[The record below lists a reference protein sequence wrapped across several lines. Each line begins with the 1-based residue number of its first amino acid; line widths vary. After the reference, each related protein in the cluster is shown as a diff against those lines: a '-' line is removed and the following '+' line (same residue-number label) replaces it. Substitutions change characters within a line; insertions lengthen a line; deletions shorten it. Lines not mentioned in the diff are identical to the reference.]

1 MIAFSSVSKQ
11 YGGQIL
17 FVDAS
22 FQINPGEKV
31 GLVGPNGAGKTTVFR
46 LITGEDAP
54 DDGAIERPKKLT
66 LGYFRQDVGDLRGR
80 SILAETCAG
89 AGEVARLGEE
99 LAALTAELETAG
111 DELERSET
119 GGGDPDGSAGGTGGR
134 APRGIDEVVARFGEV
149 QARYQDLGGYEL
161 EARAQTILHGLG
173 FADDQMQNDVGTLS
187 GGWKMRVA
195 LAQILLA
202 RPELLLLDEPTNY
215 LDLESIL
222 WLEGFLRDY
231 TGTVVMTCHDRE
243 IMNRVVSKIVE
254 IDGGALRSY
263 SGNYEFYERMR
274 ELEAARREAEYARQQ
289 ARLAKETRFIERFKT
304 HVAKAAQVQSR
315 LKKLDKVE
323 KIAEPR
329 RIVEKRFEFRTPA
342 RSGDDV
348 IKLTGLRKAYGAR
361 VVHAGLTLT
370 VRRKERWAVMGENGA
385 GKSTLL
391 KMIAGALPPD
401 AGDAAIGA
409 SVALGYFAQHVMD
422 QLSGDRTV
430 LEELTDH
437 APSAN
442 QGTLRNLAGAFGFHD
457 DDVFKPVR
465 VLSGGEKARLALA
478 KLLYD
483 APNLL
488 VLDEPTNHLDIATKR
503 ALVAALADYEGTLVF
518 VSHDRQFLRA
528 LANRVLELSA
538 AGPRIYGGS
547 YDEYVSSTGHEAP
560 GMRALS

>member
-1 MIAFSSVSKQ
+1 MIAFSSVTKQ

-46 LITGEDAP
+46 LITGEDEP
-54 DDGAIERPKKLT
+54 DDGAIERPRKLT
-66 LGYFRQDVGDLRGR
+66 LGYFRQDVGELRGR

-99 LAALTAELETAG
+99 LAVLTARLEAAG
-111 DELERSET
+111 DDL
-119 GGGDPDGSAGGTGGR
+119 DD
-134 APRGIDEVVARFGEV
+134 VVARFSDV
-149 QARYQDLGGYEL
+149 QARYQDLGGYDL
-161 EARAQTILHGLG
+161 EARALTILHGLG
-173 FADDQMQNDVGTLS
+173 FVDEQMHDDVATLS

-202 RPELLLLDEPTNY
+202 RPDLLLLDEPTNY

-231 TGTVVMTCHDRE
+231 AGTVVMTCHDRE
-243 IMNRVVSKIVE
+243 IMNRVAGKIVE
-254 IDGGALRSY
+254 IDGGTLRSY
-263 SGNYEFYERMR
+263 TGNYELYEAARGV
-274 ELEAARREAEYARQQ
+274 EAARREAEYARQQ
-289 ARLAKETRFIERFKT
+289 ARLAKESRFIERFKT

-315 LKKLDKVE
+315 IKKLEKVE
-323 KIAEPR
+323 RIAEPR
-329 RIVEKRFEFRTPA
+329 RIIEKRFEFRTPA

-348 IKLTGLRKAYGAR
+348 VKLVGLSKAYGTR
-361 VVHAGLTLT
+361 VVHDGLNLT

-391 KMIAGALPPD
+391 KMIAGALMPD
-401 AGDAAIGA
+401 AGEASIGA
-409 SVALGYFAQHVMD
+409 AVTLGYYAQHVMD
-422 QLSGDRTV
+422 LLTGDRTI
-430 LEELTDH
+430 LEELFEH
-437 APSAN
+437 APLAN

-503 ALVAALADYEGTLVF
+503 ALVTALADYEGTLMF

-547 YDEYVSSTGHEAP
+547 YDEYVSSTGREAP
-560 GMRALS
+560 GMRAPS

>member
-1 MIAFSSVSKQ
+1 VVYGPAVIAFSSVTKQ
-11 YGGQIL
+11 YGGQLL

-22 FQINPGEKV
+22 FQINAGEKV
-31 GLVGPNGAGKTTVFR
+31 GLVGPNGAGKSTIFR
-46 LITGEDAP
+46 LIVGEESA
-54 DDGAIERPKKLT
+54 DDGAVEKPRKLT
-66 LGYFRQDVGDLRGR
+66 YGYFRQDVGDLHGR

-89 AGEVARLGEE
+89 AGEVADLADE
-99 LAALTAELETAG
+99 LAALTMKLET
-111 DELERSET
+111 
-119 GGGDPDGSAGGTGGR
+119 DPT
-134 APRGIDEVVARFGEV
+134 DEVVMRFGEV

-161 EARAQTILHGLG
+161 EARAQEILHGLG
-173 FADDQMQNDVGTLS
+173 FAQEQMHNDVGTLS

-202 RPELLLLDEPTNY
+202 KPELLLLDEPTNY

-231 TGTVVMTCHDRE
+231 QGTVVMTCHDRE
-243 IMNRVVSKIVE
+243 IMNRVVGKIVE

-263 SGNYEFYERMR
+263 TGNYDFYERMR
-274 ELEAARREAEYARQQ
+274 EIEAQRREAEYARQQ
-289 ARLAKETRFIERFKT
+289 AMLAKESRFIERFKT

-315 LKKLDKVE
+315 LKKLDKIE

-329 RIVEKRFEFRTPA
+329 RFIERNFEFRSPT

-348 IKLTGLRKAYGAR
+348 VRLEALAKAYGTR
-361 VVHAGLTLT
+361 VVHNGLTLT

-391 KMIAGALPPD
+391 KMIAGALAPD
-401 AGDAAIGA
+401 DGAATIGA
-409 SVALGYFAQHVMD
+409 SVTMGYYAQHVMD

-430 LEELTDH
+430 LEELQEH

-442 QGTLRNLAGAFGFHD
+442 QGTLRNLAGAFGFQD
-457 DDVFKPVR
+457 DDVFKPVS
-465 VLSGGEKARLALA
+465 VLSGGEKARVALA

-503 ALVAALADYEGTLVF
+503 SLVKALREYEGTLIF
-518 VSHDRQFLRA
+518 VSHDRQFLSA
-528 LANRVLELSA
+528 LATRVIELA
-538 AGPRIYGGS
+538 PGAPPHIYGGS
-547 YDEYVSSTGHEAP
+547 YDEYVASTGREAP
-560 GMRALS
+560 GMRA

>member
-46 LITGEDAP
+46 LVVGEEQA

-66 LGYFRQDVGDLRGR
+66 IGYFRQDVGDLRGR

-89 AGEVARLGEE
+89 AGEVSELAEE
-99 LAALTAELETAG
+99 LARLTV
-111 DELERSET
+111 ELER
-119 GGGDPDGSAGGTGGR
+119 DPPKLERGELAST
-134 APRGIDEVVARFGEV
+134 RGIDAVVERFGEV

-161 EARAQTILHGLG
+161 EARAQEILHGLG
-173 FADDQMQNDVGTLS
+173 FRPEQVHDDVSTLS

-222 WLEGFLRDY
+222 WLEAFLRGY

-243 IMNRVVSKIVE
+243 VMNRVATKIVE
-254 IDGGALRSY
+254 IDGGELRSY
-263 SGNYEFYERMR
+263 GGNYDFYERAR
-274 ELEAARREAEYARQQ
+274 EIEAERREAAYARQQ
-289 ARLAKETRFIERFKT
+289 ARLAKESRFIERFKT

-315 LKKLDKVE
+315 LKKLDKIE
-323 KIAEPR
+323 KLAEPR
-329 RIVEKRFEFRTPA
+329 RIAERDIQLRAPA

-348 IKLTGLRKAYGAR
+348 VRLDNLRKAYGAH
-361 VVHAGLTLT
+361 VVHDKLVMT
-370 VRRKERWAVMGENGA
+370 VRRRERWAVMGENGA

-391 KMIAGALPPD
+391 KMIAGVLAPD
-401 AGDAAIGA
+401 AGEAVIGA
-409 SVALGYFAQHVMD
+409 AVEMGYYAQHVMEG
-422 QLSGDRTV
+422 LSGDRTI
-430 LEELTDH
+430 LEELAEH
-437 APSAN
+437 APLAN
-442 QGTLRNLAGAFGFHD
+442 QGTLRNLAGAFGFQD
-457 DDVFKPVR
+457 DDVFKPIS
-465 VLSGGEKARLALA
+465 VLSGGERARLALA
-478 KLLYD
+478 KIVYD

-503 ALVAALADYEGTLVF
+503 ALVRALRDYEGTLIF
-518 VSHDRQFLRA
+518 VSHDRQFLSA
-528 LANRVLELSA
+528 LATRVLELA
-538 AGPRIYGGS
+538 PGAPPRLYGGT
-547 YDEYVSSTGHEAP
+547 YDEYVASTGREAP
-560 GMRALS
+560 GMRA

>member
-1 MIAFSSVSKQ
+1 VIAFSSVTKQ

-22 FQINPGEKV
+22 FQINGGEKV

-46 LITGEDAP
+46 LIAGEDQP
-54 DDGAIERPKKLT
+54 DDGVIERPRKLS
-66 LGYFRQDVGDLRGR
+66 LGYFRQDVGELAGR

-89 AGEVARLGEE
+89 AGEVSELGEE
-99 LAALTAELETAG
+99 LSALTARLEAAG
-111 DELERSET
+111 DDL
-119 GGGDPDGSAGGTGGR
+119 DD
-134 APRGIDEVVARFGEV
+134 VVARFGDV

-173 FADDQMQNDVGTLS
+173 FVDEQMASDVGTLS

-231 TGTVVMTCHDRE
+231 AGTVVMTCHDRE
-243 IMNRVVSKIVE
+243 IMNRVVGKIVE
-254 IDGGALRSY
+254 IDGGELRAY
-263 SGNYEFYERMR
+263 SGNYDFYETMR
-274 ELEAARREAEYARQQ
+274 GIEAQRREAEYARQQ
-289 ARLAKETRFIERFKT
+289 ARLAKEGRFIERFKT

-315 LKKLDKVE
+315 LKKLEKIE

-329 RIVEKRFEFRTPA
+329 RIVDRQFEFRVPQ

-348 IKLTGLRKAYGAR
+348 VKLTGIAKAYGAR

-391 KMIAGALPPD
+391 KMIAGALAPD
-401 AGDAAIGA
+401 AGEAAIGA
-409 SVALGYFAQHVMD
+409 AVTMGYYAQHVMD
-422 QLSGDRTV
+422 LLSGDRTV
-430 LEELTDH
+430 LEELQDH
-437 APSAN
+437 APLAN
-442 QGTLRNLAGAFGFHD
+442 QGTLRNLAGAFGFQD
-457 DDVFKPVR
+457 DDVWKPVR
-465 VLSGGEKARLALA
+465 VLSGGEKARLGLA

-503 ALVAALADYEGTLVF
+503 ALVKALADYEGTLVF

-538 AGPRIYGGS
+538 QGPRIYGGS
-547 YDEYVSSTGHEAP
+547 YDEYVASTGREAP
-560 GMRALS
+560 GMRAQA

>member
-1 MIAFSSVSKQ
+1 VIAFSSVSKQ

-22 FQINPGEKV
+22 FQINAGEKV

-46 LITGEDAP
+46 LITGEDQP
-54 DDGAIERPKKLT
+54 DDGAIERPRKLS
-66 LGYFRQDVGDLRGR
+66 LGYFRQDVGELRGR

-89 AGEVARLGEE
+89 AGEVAQLGEE
-99 LAALTAELETAG
+99 LAALGARLEAAG
-111 DELERSET
+111 DDL
-119 GGGDPDGSAGGTGGR
+119 DD
-134 APRGIDEVVARFGEV
+134 VVARFGDV
-149 QARYQDLGGYEL
+149 QARYQDLGGYDL
-161 EARAQTILHGLG
+161 EARAQAILHGLG
-173 FADDQMQNDVGTLS
+173 FTDEQMPSDVGTLS

-202 RPELLLLDEPTNY
+202 RPDLLLLDEPTNY

-231 TGTVVMTCHDRE
+231 AGTVVMTCHDRE
-243 IMNRVVSKIVE
+243 IMNRVASKIVE

-263 SGNYEFYERMR
+263 SGNYEFYEAMR
-274 ELEAARREAEYARQQ
+274 EVEAARREAEYARQQ
-289 ARLAKETRFIERFKT
+289 ARLAKESRFIERFKT

-315 LKKLDKVE
+315 LKKLDKIE

-329 RIVEKRFEFRTPA
+329 RIIEKRFEFRTPG

-348 IKLTGLRKAYGAR
+348 VKLVGIRKAYGER

-391 KMIAGALPPD
+391 KMIAGALAPD
-401 AGDAAIGA
+401 DGDAAIGA
-409 SVALGYFAQHVMD
+409 SVAMGYYAQHVMD
-422 QLSGDRTV
+422 LLSGDRSV
-430 LEELTDH
+430 LEELTEH
-437 APSAN
+437 APLAN

-488 VLDEPTNHLDIATKR
+488 ILDEPTNHLDIATKR

-528 LANRVLELSA
+528 LATRVLELSA
-538 AGPRIYGGS
+538 DGPRIYGGS
-547 YDEYVSSTGHEAP
+547 YDEYVASTGREAP
-560 GMRALS
+560 GMRAP

>member
-1 MIAFSSVSKQ
+1 MLYGPAVIAFSSVTKQ

-22 FQINPGEKV
+22 FQINAGEKV
-31 GLVGPNGAGKTTVFR
+31 GLVGPNGAGKSTVFR
-46 LITGEDAP
+46 LIVGEESP
-54 DDGAIERPKKLT
+54 DDGAVEKPRKLT
-66 LGYFRQDVGDLRGR
+66 YGYFRQDVGDLRGR

-89 AGEVARLGEE
+89 AGEVAVLADE
-99 LAALTAELETAG
+99 LAALTVKLET
-111 DELERSET
+111 
-119 GGGDPDGSAGGTGGR
+119 DPT
-134 APRGIDEVVARFGEV
+134 DEVVTRFGEV

-161 EARAQTILHGLG
+161 EARAQEILHGLG
-173 FADDQMQNDVGTLS
+173 FHQDQMHNDVGTLS

-195 LAQILLA
+195 LGQILLA
-202 RPELLLLDEPTNY
+202 KPELLLLDEPTNY

-231 TGTVVMTCHDRE
+231 QGTVVMTCHDRE
-243 IMNRVVSKIVE
+243 IMNRVVGKIVE

-263 SGNYEFYERMR
+263 TGNYDFYERAR
-274 ELEAARREAEYARQQ
+274 EIEAQRREAEYARQQ
-289 ARLAKETRFIERFKT
+289 AMLAKESRFIERFKT

-315 LKKLDKVE
+315 LKKLDKIE

-329 RIVEKRFEFRTPA
+329 RFVERNFEFRAPT

-348 IKLTGLRKAYGAR
+348 VRLEALEKAYGTR

-391 KMIAGALPPD
+391 KMIAGALAPD
-401 AGDAAIGA
+401 AGAATIGA
-409 SVALGYFAQHVMD
+409 SVSMGYYAQHVMD
-422 QLSGDRTV
+422 GLGGDRTV
-430 LEELTDH
+430 LEELQEH

-442 QGTLRNLAGAFGFHD
+442 QGTLRNLVGAFGFQD
-457 DDVFKPVR
+457 DDVFKPVS
-465 VLSGGEKARLALA
+465 VLSGGERARVALA

-503 ALVAALADYEGTLVF
+503 ALVKALRDYEGTLIF
-518 VSHDRQFLRA
+518 VSHDRQFLSA
-528 LANRVLELSA
+528 LATRVLELA
-538 AGPRIYGGS
+538 PGADPHVYGGS
-547 YDEYVSSTGHEAP
+547 YDEYVSSTGREAP
-560 GMRALS
+560 GMRA

>member
-1 MIAFSSVSKQ
+1 VIAFSSVTKQ

-46 LITGEDAP
+46 LISGEEQP
-54 DDGAIERPKKLT
+54 DDGVIERPRKLT
-66 LGYFRQDVGDLRGR
+66 FGYFRQDVGELRGR

-99 LAALTAELETAG
+99 LAALTVRLEAAG
-111 DELERSET
+111 DDL
-119 GGGDPDGSAGGTGGR
+119 
-134 APRGIDEVVARFGEV
+134 DEVVARFGDV
-149 QARYQDLGGYEL
+149 QVRYQDLGGYEL

-173 FADDQMQNDVGTLS
+173 FVDEQMASDVGTLS

-202 RPELLLLDEPTNY
+202 QPDLLLLDEPTNY

-231 TGTVVMTCHDRE
+231 AGTVVMTCHDRE
-243 IMNRVVSKIVE
+243 IMNRVVGKIVE

-263 SGNYEFYERMR
+263 SGNYEFYETMR
-274 ELEAARREAEYARQQ
+274 EQETQRREAEYARQQ
-289 ARLAKETRFIERFKT
+289 ARLAKESRFIERFKT

-315 LKKLDKVE
+315 IKKLEKVE
-323 KIAEPR
+323 MIAEPR
-329 RIVEKRFEFRTPA
+329 RIVERHFEFRTPP

-348 IKLTGLRKAYGAR
+348 IKLAGIRKAYGAR
-361 VVHAGLTLT
+361 VVHSGLTLT

-391 KMIAGALPPD
+391 RMIAGALAPD
-401 AGDAAIGA
+401 AGEAAIGA
-409 SVALGYFAQHVMD
+409 SVTMGYYAQHVMD
-422 QLSGDRTV
+422 LLSGDRTI
-430 LEELTDH
+430 LAELAEH
-437 APSAN
+437 APLAN

-457 DDVFKPVR
+457 DDVLKPVR

-503 ALVAALADYEGTLVF
+503 ALVQALAGYEGTLVF

-528 LANRVLELSA
+528 LATRVLELSG

-547 YDEYVSSTGHEAP
+547 YEEYVASTGREAP
-560 GMRALS
+560 GMRAQS

>member
-1 MIAFSSVSKQ
+1 VIAFSSVSKQ

-22 FQINPGEKV
+22 FQINAGEKV

-46 LITGEDAP
+46 LIAGEEQP
-54 DDGAIERPKKLT
+54 DDGGIERPRKLT
-66 LGYFRQDVGDLRGR
+66 LGYFRQDVGELRGR

-89 AGEVARLGEE
+89 AGEVATLGEE
-99 LAALTAELETAG
+99 LAALGVRLEAAG
-111 DELERSET
+111 DDL
-119 GGGDPDGSAGGTGGR
+119 DD
-134 APRGIDEVVARFGEV
+134 VVARFGDV

-173 FADDQMQNDVGTLS
+173 FSDEVMPHDVGTLS

-202 RPELLLLDEPTNY
+202 QPDLLLLDEPTNY

-231 TGTVVMTCHDRE
+231 AGTVVMTCHDRE
-243 IMNRVVSKIVE
+243 IMNRVVGKIIE
-254 IDGGALRSY
+254 IDGGELRSY
-263 SGNYEFYERMR
+263 TGNYDFYEQMR
-274 ELEAARREAEYARQQ
+274 GIEAQRREAEYARQQ
-289 ARLAKETRFIERFKT
+289 ARLAKEGRFIERFKT

-315 LKKLDKVE
+315 VKKLDKIE

-329 RIVEKRFEFRTPA
+329 RIVEKTFDFRAPT

-348 IKLTGLRKAYGAR
+348 VKLAAIKKAYGDR
-361 VVHAGLTLT
+361 VVHGGLTLT
-370 VRRKERWAVMGENGA
+370 VQRKERWAVMGENGA

-391 KMIAGALPPD
+391 KMIAGALAPD
-401 AGDAAIGA
+401 AGAATIGA
-409 SVALGYFAQHVMD
+409 SVTMGYYAQHVMD
-422 QLSGDRTV
+422 LLSADHSI
-430 LEELTDH
+430 LEELQDH
-437 APSAN
+437 APNAN
-442 QGTLRNLAGAFGFHD
+442 QGTLRSLAGAFGFHD

-503 ALVAALADYEGTLVF
+503 ALVTALADYEGTLIF

-528 LANRVLELSA
+528 LANRVLELSS
-538 AGPRIYGGS
+538 AGPRIYGGN
-547 YDEYVSSTGHEAP
+547 YDEYVTSTGREAP
-560 GMRALS
+560 GMRVQA

>member
-17 FVDAS
+17 FVEAS

-31 GLVGPNGAGKTTVFR
+31 GLVGPNGAGKSTIFR
-46 LITGEDAP
+46 MLAGEEEP
-54 DDGAIERPKKLT
+54 DDGAIERPKKLS

-80 SILAETCAG
+80 SILSETCAG
-89 AGEVARLGEE
+89 AGEVARLGTE
-99 LAALTAELETAG
+99 LAELTAKLEDPG
-111 DELERSET
+111 DDL
-119 GGGDPDGSAGGTGGR
+119 DD
-134 APRGIDEVVARFGEV
+134 VVARFGEV

-161 EARAQTILHGLG
+161 EARAQSILHGLG
-173 FADDQMQNDVGTLS
+173 FTDDQMQNDVGTLS

-202 RPELLLLDEPTNY
+202 KPELLLLDEPTNY

-222 WLEGFLRDY
+222 WLEQFLRDY

-243 IMNRVVSKIVE
+243 IMNRVVAKIVE
-254 IDGGALRSY
+254 IDGGELRMY
-263 SGNYEFYERMR
+263 TGNYDFYERAR
-274 ELEAARREAEYARQQ
+274 EIEAERREAEYARQQ
-289 ARLAKETRFIERFKT
+289 ARLAKESRFIERFKT

-315 LKKLDKVE
+315 IKKLEKVE
-323 KIAEPR
+323 KVEPPR
-329 RIVEKRFEFRTPA
+329 RIVEKSFDFRTPS

-348 IKLTGLRKAYGAR
+348 VRIANIEKRYGSR
-361 VVHAGLTLT
+361 TIHAGLTLT
-370 VRRKERWAVMGENGA
+370 VARKERWAIMGENGA

-391 KMIAGALPPD
+391 KMVAGVLAPD
-401 AGDAAIGA
+401 AGSAAIGA
-409 SVALGYFAQHVMD
+409 SVTMGYYAQHVMD
-422 QLSGDRTV
+422 ALTADHTI
-430 LEELTDH
+430 LDELQEH
-437 APSAN
+437 APQAN
-442 QGTLRNLAGAFGFHD
+442 QGTLRSLAGAFGFHD

-465 VLSGGEKARLALA
+465 VLSGGERARLALA

-488 VLDEPTNHLDIATKR
+488 VLDEPTNHLDIVTKR
-503 ALVAALADYEGTLVF
+503 ALVKALADYEGTLMF

-547 YDEYVSSTGHEAP
+547 YDEYVASTGREAP
-560 GMRALS
+560 GMRV

>member
-1 MIAFSSVSKQ
+1 MIAFSSVTKQ

-31 GLVGPNGAGKTTVFR
+31 GLVGPNGAGKSTVFR
-46 LITGEDAP
+46 LIVGEDSP
-54 DDGAIERPKKLT
+54 DDGNVEKPRKLT
-66 LGYFRQDVGDLRGR
+66 VGYFRQDVGELRGR

-89 AGEVARLGEE
+89 AGEVAKLADE
-99 LAALTAELETAG
+99 LAVLSAKLENPG
-111 DELERSET
+111 DDL
-119 GGGDPDGSAGGTGGR
+119 
-134 APRGIDEVVARFGEV
+134 DEVVTRFGEV

-161 EARAQTILHGLG
+161 EARAQEILNGLG
-173 FADDQMQNDVGTLS
+173 FAQEQMQNDVGTLS

-222 WLEGFLRDY
+222 WLEQFLRDY

-243 IMNRVVSKIVE
+243 IMNRVVKKIVE
-254 IDGGALRSY
+254 IDGGALRTY
-263 SGNYEFYERMR
+263 GGNYDFYEKAR
-274 ELEAARREAEYARQQ
+274 EIEAARREAEYARQQ
-289 ARLAKETRFIERFKT
+289 AMLAKESRFIERFKT

-315 LKKLDKVE
+315 LKKLDKIE

-329 RIVEKRFEFRTPA
+329 RFIEKSFDFRTPP

-348 IKLTGLRKAYGAR
+348 VRMQALKKAFGTR
-361 VVHAGLTLT
+361 VVHNGLTRT

-391 KMIAGALPPD
+391 KMIAGALSPD
-401 AGDAAIGA
+401 DGEATIGA
-409 SVALGYFAQHVMD
+409 SVTMGYYAQHVME
-422 QLSGDRTV
+422 LLGSDRTV
-430 LEELTDH
+430 LEELQEH
-437 APSAN
+437 APNAN
-442 QGTLRNLAGAFGFHD
+442 QGTLRSLAGAFGFHD
-457 DDVFKPVR
+457 DDVFKPIS
-465 VLSGGEKARLALA
+465 VLSGGERARVALA
-478 KLLYD
+478 KLLFD

-503 ALVAALADYEGTLVF
+503 ALVNALRDYEGTLIF
-518 VSHDRQFLRA
+518 VSHDRQFLSA
-528 LANRVLELSA
+528 LATRVLELTPGA
-538 AGPRIYGGS
+538 HRVYGGS
-547 YDEYVSSTGHEAP
+547 YDEYVASTGREAP
-560 GMRALS
+560 GMRA

>member
-1 MIAFSSVSKQ
+1 
-11 YGGQIL
+11 
-17 FVDAS
+17 
-22 FQINPGEKV
+22 
-31 GLVGPNGAGKTTVFR
+31 
-46 LITGEDAP
+46 
-54 DDGAIERPKKLT
+54 
-66 LGYFRQDVGDLRGR
+66 
-80 SILAETCAG
+80 
-89 AGEVARLGEE
+89 
-99 LAALTAELETAG
+99 
-111 DELERSET
+111 
-119 GGGDPDGSAGGTGGR
+119 
-134 APRGIDEVVARFGEV
+134 VARFGDV

-173 FADDQMQNDVGTLS
+173 FVDEQMQNDVATLS

-202 RPELLLLDEPTNY
+202 RPDLLLLDEPTNY

-231 TGTVVMTCHDRE
+231 PGTVVMTCHDRE
-243 IMNRVVSKIVE
+243 IMNRVVGKIVE
-254 IDGGALRSY
+254 IDGGELRSY
-263 SGNYEFYERMR
+263 SGNYEFYETMR
-274 ELEAARREAEYARQQ
+274 EVEAARREAEYARQQ
-289 ARLAKETRFIERFKT
+289 ARLAKESRFIERFKT

-315 LKKLDKVE
+315 MKKLDKLE

-329 RIVEKRFEFRTPA
+329 RIVEKHFEFRTPQ

-348 IKLTGLRKAYGAR
+348 IKLAALTKAYGAR

-391 KMIAGALPPD
+391 KMIAGALAPD
-401 AGDAAIGA
+401 AGDASLGA
-409 SVALGYFAQHVMD
+409 SVTMGYYAQHVMD
-422 QLSGDRTV
+422 LLVGDRSV
-430 LEELTDH
+430 LDELADH
-437 APSAN
+437 APLAN
-442 QGTLRNLAGAFGFHD
+442 QGTLRSLAGAFGFHD
-457 DDVFKPVR
+457 EDVFKPVR

-503 ALVAALADYEGTLVF
+503 ALVTALADYEGTLVF

-528 LANRVLELSA
+528 LASRVLELST

-547 YDEYVSSTGHEAP
+547 YEEYVASTGHEAP
-560 GMRALS
+560 GMRAAS